1 MFSQP
6 IRSLRAFLLV
16 ALFAGLAFSAAPAAD
31 PATRPPTITDI
42 VLARSA
48 LAAID
53 ADPKLGDAN
62 LLVSV
67 VDRIAVVGGPV
78 ASNELVKRAET
89 IVKGVPGIV
98 EVKNRCFVQEGGDP
112 LLRTMAAHLP
122 PRRLLASELPGVVA
136 SPKTGLVEEYRPA
149 PGNRRSAAVEPTEKS
164 VVALRPMNPGAS
176 VLLPPVGA
184 SRPPHIAAVSPAPA
198 LLASRP
204 ADALAECEAIRKTD
218 GRFAGLNLRLTNGA
232 VEISGTAARAADAWD
247 LAQKIRV
254 VPGVPRV
261 IMGQVAVR

>member
-176 VLLPPVGA
+176 VLLPPVGP
-184 SRPPHIAAVSPAPA
+184 SRPHVAASSPAPA

-204 ADALAECEAIRKTD
+204 ADALAACEAIRKAD

-232 VEISGTAARAADAWD
+232 VEIAGTAARAADVWD
-247 LAQKIRV
+247 LAQKIRI
-254 VPGVPRV
+254 VPGVTRV